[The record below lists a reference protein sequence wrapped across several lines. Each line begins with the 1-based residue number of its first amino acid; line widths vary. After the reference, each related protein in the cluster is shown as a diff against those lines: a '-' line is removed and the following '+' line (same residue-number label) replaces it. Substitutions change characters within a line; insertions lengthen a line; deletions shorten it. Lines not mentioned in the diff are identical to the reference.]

1 MITLK
6 EAYKKTNQE
15 LIELVDTERL
25 PIVFKED
32 FEEKKRAILKKLNN
46 VKDLKILTYWD
57 EAYPDLLKE
66 TNDPPV
72 VIYYLGDISLM
83 KSKKVS
89 IVGTRKPTS
98 YGKMICEKIAHTLD
112 SYTVVSGLA
121 YGIDSIA
128 HLNSK
133 KTIAVLGNGI
143 DIIYPKSNEN
153 LYTKI
158 KNEGLVISEYF
169 PGTHPAKY
177 TFPYRNRIIAGLS
190 EKTIVVEAS
199 KKSGSL
205 ITARYALDYGREV
218 LAVPGDITRLNSY
231 GTNYLIYNGATPI
244 ISSEQLREI
253 FGINNG
259 FVNTANTSKDKS
271 SFIEQNILKLIAD
284 GKDNLDLICDS
295 LSDDVSLILSTI
307 MKMEIEGKIVQE
319 NGVYYI
325 FKEGE

>member
-1 MITLK
+1 MI
-6 EAYKKTNQE
+6 EF
-15 LIELVDTERL
+15 VDTETL
-25 PIVFKED
+25 PTVFKED
-32 FEEKKRAILKKLNN
+32 YEEKKRNVLKKLNR
-46 VKDLKILTYWD
+46 VKGLKILTYWD

-72 VIYYLGDISLM
+72 VIYYFGDISLM

-89 IVGTRKPTS
+89 IVGSRKPTS
-98 YGKMICEKIAHTLD
+98 YGKTVCESIAKTLD
-112 SYTVVSGLA
+112 SYTIVSGMA

-133 KTIAVLGNGI
+133 KTIAVLGNGV
-143 DIIYPKSNEN
+143 DIVYPKSNEN
-153 LYTKI
+153 IYTKI
-158 KNEGLVISEYF
+158 KNEGLIISEYF
-169 PGTHPAKY
+169 PGTRPARY

-218 LAVPGDITRLNSY
+218 MAVPGDITRINSY
-231 GTNYLIYNGATPI
+231 GTNYLIYSGATPI
-244 ISSEQLREI
+244 ISIEQLREL
-253 FGINNG
+253 FGINKA
-259 FVNTANTSKDKS
+259 FANSKVISEDNNL
-271 SFIEQNILKLIAD
+271 IENNILHLISS

-295 LSDDVSLILSTI
+295 LNEDVSLILSTV
-307 MKMEIEGKIVQE
+307 MKLEIEGIIGQE

-325 FKEGE
+325 LNEGE

>member
-1 MITLK
+1 
-6 EAYKKTNQE
+6 
-15 LIELVDTERL
+15 LIEFVDTETL
-25 PIVFKED
+25 PTVFKED
-32 FEEKKRAILKKLNN
+32 YEEKKRNILKKLNQ
-46 VKDLKILTYWD
+46 VKGLKILTYWD
-57 EAYPDLLKE
+57 EAYPDLLKD

-72 VIYYLGDISLM
+72 VIYYFGDISLM

-89 IVGTRKPTS
+89 IVGSRKPTS
-98 YGKMICEKIAHTLD
+98 YGKTVCENIAKTLD
-112 SYTVVSGLA
+112 SYTIVSGMA

-133 KTIAVLGNGI
+133 KTIAVLGNGV
-143 DIIYPKSNEN
+143 DIVYPKSNEN
-153 LYTKI
+153 IYTRI
-158 KNEGLVISEYF
+158 KNEGLIISEYF
-169 PGTHPAKY
+169 PGTRPARY

-231 GTNYLIYNGATPI
+231 GTNYLIYSGATPI
-244 ISSEQLREI
+244 ISIEQLREL
-253 FGINNG
+253 FGINKTFGN
-259 FVNTANTSKDKS
+259 SKVISEDNNL
-271 SFIEQNILKLIAD
+271 IENNILQLISS

-295 LSDDVSLILSTI
+295 LNEDVSLILSTI
-307 MKMEIEGKIVQE
+307 MKMEIEGIIGQE

-325 FKEGE
+325 LKEGE

>member
-1 MITLK
+1 MI
-6 EAYKKTNQE
+6 EF
-15 LIELVDTERL
+15 VDTETL
-25 PIVFKED
+25 PTVFKED
-32 FEEKKRAILKKLNN
+32 YEEKKRNILKKLNQ
-46 VKDLKILTYWD
+46 VKGLKILTYWD
-57 EAYPDLLKE
+57 EAYPDLLKD

-72 VIYYLGDISLM
+72 VIYYFGDISLM

-89 IVGTRKPTS
+89 IVGSRKPTS
-98 YGKMICEKIAHTLD
+98 YGKTVCENIAKTLD
-112 SYTVVSGLA
+112 SYTIVSGMA

-133 KTIAVLGNGI
+133 KTIAVLGNGV
-143 DIIYPKSNEN
+143 DIVYPKSNEN
-153 LYTKI
+153 IYTRI
-158 KNEGLVISEYF
+158 KNEGLIISEYF
-169 PGTHPAKY
+169 PGTRPARY

-231 GTNYLIYNGATPI
+231 GTNYLIYSGATPI
-244 ISSEQLREI
+244 ISIEQLREL
-253 FGINNG
+253 FGINKTFGN
-259 FVNTANTSKDKS
+259 SKVISEDNNL
-271 SFIEQNILKLIAD
+271 IENNILQLISS

-295 LSDDVSLILSTI
+295 LNEDVSLILSTI
-307 MKMEIEGKIVQE
+307 MKMEIEGIIGQE

-325 FKEGE
+325 LKEGE

>member
-1 MITLK
+1 MPT
-6 EAYKKTNQE
+6 
-15 LIELVDTERL
+15 
-25 PIVFKED
+25 VFKED
-32 FEEKKRAILKKLNN
+32 YEEKKRNIFKRLNQ

-57 EAYPDLLKE
+57 EAYPDLLKD

-72 VIYYLGDISLM
+72 VIYYFGDISLM

-89 IVGTRKPTS
+89 IVGSRKPTS
-98 YGKMICEKIAHTLD
+98 YGKTVCENIAKTLD
-112 SYTVVSGLA
+112 SYTIVSGMA

-133 KTIAVLGNGI
+133 KTIAVLGNGV
-143 DIIYPKSNEN
+143 DIVYPKSNEN
-153 LYTKI
+153 IYTRI
-158 KNEGLVISEYF
+158 KNEGLIISEYF
-169 PGTHPAKY
+169 PGTRPARY

-231 GTNYLIYNGATPI
+231 GTNYLIYSGATPI
-244 ISSEQLREI
+244 ISIEQLREL
-253 FGINNG
+253 FGINKTFGN
-259 FVNTANTSKDKS
+259 SKVISEDNNL
-271 SFIEQNILKLIAD
+271 IENNILQLISS

-295 LSDDVSLILSTI
+295 LNEDVSLILSTI
-307 MKMEIEGKIVQE
+307 MKMEIEGIIGQE

-325 FKEGE
+325 LKEGE

>member
-1 MITLK
+1 
-6 EAYKKTNQE
+6 
-15 LIELVDTERL
+15 
-25 PIVFKED
+25 
-32 FEEKKRAILKKLNN
+32 
-46 VKDLKILTYWD
+46 
-57 EAYPDLLKE
+57 
-66 TNDPPV
+66 
-72 VIYYLGDISLM
+72 
-83 KSKKVS
+83 
-89 IVGTRKPTS
+89 
-98 YGKMICEKIAHTLD
+98 
-112 SYTVVSGLA
+112 
-121 YGIDSIA
+121 
-128 HLNSK
+128 
-133 KTIAVLGNGI
+133 
-143 DIIYPKSNEN
+143 
-153 LYTKI
+153 
-158 KNEGLVISEYF
+158 
-169 PGTHPAKY
+169 
-177 TFPYRNRIIAGLS
+177 
-190 EKTIVVEAS
+190 VEAS